1 MSRSVRGGLR
11 LCFARDM
18 RKDGESDRDYEGRA
32 MTISRRTFL
41 CGAAAGFA
49 VGAPAAWLGT
59 RASPKLQPCHTPAPA
74 VSVADGMPGP
84 FPGRVVEVHS
94 PAAVGSDFTI
104 DANVVADMTRRGM
117 CTLTGADH
125 HTEAW
130 KKLFQKGDVVGIKV
144 NPVGQSTGKGKPG
157 AISSPAMVVEV
168 VEGLKS
174 AGVRPQDIILFERY
188 AKQFRE
194 AGYERLLGARPMQ
207 GVRWY
212 ASAYEY
218 NDIQLDIE
226 GFDNWPR
233 DSKVIGY
240 DPDVF
245 FSAGYAHP
253 DPDIHHPKDDRRF
266 RSHLSLVVSRMV
278 NKVINLPVLKDHG
291 SGGVTLALKN
301 MSHGMF
307 NNVARSHLPQHVR
320 GDTKHGPNQCNTF
333 IPTGASLP
341 LVRQKV
347 VLHILD
353 GLIGVWQGGPSSWHG
368 NVWAHGSLFF
378 ATDPVAM
385 DHIGWEI
392 VDAKRVEK
400 GLPVVAETGIQG
412 KNPTGREGLDR
423 RQPEHILLA
432 ESVGLGIFDKG
443 RIDYRKI
450 DMTVT

>member
-1 MSRSVRGGLR
+1 MSG
-11 LCFARDM
+11 C
-18 RKDGESDRDYEGRA
+18 
-32 MTISRRTFL
+32 ISRRSFL
-41 CGAAAGFA
+41 CGTAAGIA
-49 VGAPAAWLGT
+49 AGAPLAWLGA
-59 RASPKLQPCHTPAPA
+59 RAWQNHVPTATPVAVTPAP
-74 VSVADGMPGP
+74 DGMPGP
-84 FPGRVVEVHS
+84 FPGRVIEVHDR
-94 PAAVGSDFTI
+94 AAVGSDYSI
-104 DANVVADMTRRGM
+104 SAEAVSRMVRQGM
-117 CTLTGADH
+117 CSLTGADH
-125 HTEAW
+125 HSEAW
-130 KKLFQKGDVVGIKV
+130 KKLFHKGDVVGIKV
-144 NPVGQSTGKGKPG
+144 NPVGQSTVPGKPG
-157 AISSPAMVVEV
+157 AISSHELVVEI

-174 AGVRPQDIILFERY
+174 AGVPPQDIVLFERY

-194 AGYERLLGARPMQ
+194 AGYERLLSARPMQ

-212 ASAYEY
+212 AASYEY

-233 DSKVIGY
+233 DRKVIGY

-245 FSAGYAHP
+245 FSAGYANP
-253 DPDIHHPKDDRRF
+253 DPKIHHPRDDRRL
-266 RSHLSLVVSRMV
+266 RSHLSLVVSRLV

-307 NNVARSHLPQHVR
+307 NNVARSHLGKHVR
-320 GDTKHGPNQCNTF
+320 GEGISAPNQCNTF
-333 IPTGASLP
+333 IPTAAGHP

-378 ATDPVAM
+378 ATDPVAL
-385 DHIGWEI
+385 DHIGWDI

-400 GLPVVAETGIQG
+400 GLPLVARTGIQG
-412 KNPTGREGLDR
+412 IDPVGKEGLDR

-432 ESVGLGIFDKG
+432 ESIGLGIFDKG
-443 RIDYRKI
+443 RMDYRKI
-450 DMTVT
+450 DLIAST

>member
-1 MSRSVRGGLR
+1 
-11 LCFARDM
+11 
-18 RKDGESDRDYEGRA
+18 

-49 VGAPAAWLGT
+49 AGVPAAWLGS
-59 RASPKLQPCHTPAPA
+59 RAWEKLQPVHAPA
-74 VSVADGMPGP
+74 AAATQPDGMPGP
-84 FPGRVVEVHS
+84 YPGRVVEVHS
-94 PAAVGSDFTI
+94 GAAVGRDFAI
-104 DANVVADMTRRGM
+104 ANEVVADMTRRGM
-117 CTLTGADH
+117 CALTGADH
-125 HTEAW
+125 HSEAW

-144 NPVGQSTGKGKPG
+144 NPVGKSTGPGRPG

-174 AGVRPQDIILFERY
+174 AGVAAQDIILFERY

-194 AGYERLLGARPMQ
+194 AGYERLLSARPME

-212 ASAYEY
+212 AASYEY
-218 NDIQLDIE
+218 NDVQLDIE
-226 GFDNWPR
+226 GFDILR
-233 DSKVIGY
+233 HQAEEDKVTGKVIGY

-253 DPDIHHPKDDRRF
+253 DPAIHHPKDDRRF
-266 RSHLSLVVSRMV
+266 RSHLSLVVSRLV

-301 MSHGMF
+301 LSHGMF
-307 NNVARSHLPQHVR
+307 NNVARSHLPHHFR

-333 IPTGASLP
+333 IPTAASHP

-353 GLIGVWQGGPSSWHG
+353 GLIGVWQGGPNSAH
-368 NVWAHGSLFF
+368 NNLWAHGSLFF
-378 ATDPVAM
+378 ATDPVAL

-412 KNPTGREGLDR
+412 KNPTGREACDR

-432 ESVGLGIFDKG
+432 ESVGLGIFDRG
-443 RIDYRKI
+443 RIDYRKM
-450 DMTVT
+450 DLAVR